1 MTDAVK
7 AKAEELKYTILN
19 SEEYKN
25 FDMYRRKLME
35 NPELKD
41 KVNEFRAMNVR
52 MQIEKASVGG
62 GDMQRL
68 ASENMELLNNTLVR
82 EFLNAEL
89 ILCRMMQKISSIL
102 ISDLELEL
110 DFL

>member
-25 FDMYRRKLME
+25 FDMYRRKLIE
-35 NPELKD
+35 HPELMA
-41 KVNEFRAMNVR
+41 KVNEFRAKNVR
-52 MQIEKASVGG
+52 MQIEKASAGSV
-62 GDMQRL
+62 DMQRL
-68 ASENMELLNNTLVR
+68 AAENMELLNNTLVR

>member
-7 AKAEELKYTILN
+7 AKAEELKYAILN
-19 SEEYKN
+19 SEEYRN
-25 FDMYRRKLME
+25 FDMYRRRLME
-35 NPELKD
+35 SPELKD

-52 MQIEKASVGG
+52 MQIEKASAGG
-62 GDMQRL
+62 VDMQRL
-68 ASENMELLNNTLVR
+68 ASENIELLNNTLVR